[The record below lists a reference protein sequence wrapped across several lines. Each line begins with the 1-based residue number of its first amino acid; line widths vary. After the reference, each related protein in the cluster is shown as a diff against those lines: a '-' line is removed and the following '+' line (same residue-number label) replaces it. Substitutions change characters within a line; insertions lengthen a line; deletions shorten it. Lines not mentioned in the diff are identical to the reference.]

1 MCGNKMI
8 SIPKAVDRHIF
19 ELHSQIPNLFYP
31 EAERVL
37 ENVILK
43 NVENRKVEYSVPIS
57 MDEYCDIIYGEMDDA
72 IEAEKKIRK
81 MYGDDI

>member
-8 SIPKAVDRHIF
+8 SIPKAVDNYIF
-19 ELHSQIPNLFYP
+19 ELHAKIPNLSYA

-43 NVENRKVEYSVPIS
+43 NVDHRKTEYNVPIS
-57 MDEYCDIIYGEMDDA
+57 VDEYCDFIYGQMEDA
-72 IEAEKKIRK
+72 IEAEKN
-81 MYGDDI
+81 

>member
-19 ELHSQIPNLFYP
+19 ELHSQIPNLSYA

-43 NVENRKVEYSVPIS
+43 NVDNRKTEYSVPIS
-57 MDEYCDIIYGEMDDA
+57 VDEYCDFIYGQMEDA
-72 IEAEKKIRK
+72 VEAEKLLRE
-81 MYGDDI
+81 MYG